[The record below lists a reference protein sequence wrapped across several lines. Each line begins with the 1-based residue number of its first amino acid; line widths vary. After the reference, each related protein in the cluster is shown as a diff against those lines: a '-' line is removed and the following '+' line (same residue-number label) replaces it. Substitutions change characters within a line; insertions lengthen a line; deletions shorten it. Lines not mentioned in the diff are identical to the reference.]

1 MNKQRLKRC
10 VTYDIHSIMGKTT
23 AKYIK
28 REKDITMTSA
38 ELKEYLE
45 KVIEDLPEDTEKI
58 RVDVLLFFQWQN
70 DNY

>member
-1 MNKQRLKRC
+1 
-10 VTYDIHSIMGKTT
+10 MGKTT

>member
-10 VTYDIHSIMGKTT
+10 VTYNIHSIMGKTT

-28 REKDITMTSA
+28 REKDIIMTSA

>member
-10 VTYDIHSIMGKTT
+10 ITYNVRSLMGKTT